1 MMSATTSSIRLPR
14 GAAPFL
20 RRGQKSRAQ
29 QSSTTRRHA
38 IVSEEVSG
46 GSKTGAAYTEFASLL
61 DKYQYNYKVG
71 DVITGK
77 VKACDGK
84 GAWIEIGAK
93 SEALCP
99 TAEASLGNIRNVRY
113 SLDFFLVARDRV
125 RRRRRDA
132 RARHGRRAGYNLGL
146 RGSSGTKY
154 ETDVR
159 NSVFS
164 GSTQAASV
172 FDIDC
177 DYEFEII
184 QDDNGEGCLT
194 LSVRRMEL
202 AKAWDRC
209 REAQAEDVALTG
221 DVLSVNRGG
230 LLVEVE
236 KLRGFVPQSHIGV
249 RTLNREELI
258 GQQMPFKFIEV
269 DEEKNRLVL
278 SHRLAT
284 DMVSAEGLEVGDVVE
299 GLVQAVKPYGAFV
312 DVGGQSGLL
321 HISQISHERIVAVE
335 NVLSPGD
342 RIKVLVMSK
351 DAERGRLSL
360 STKKLEQNHG
370 DLLRNPAAVFETAE
384 EMGRQFREKMQAAE
398 GVAMSVDDGEQ

>member
-1 MMSATTSSIRLPR
+1 LCLCFP
-14 GAAPFL
+14 
-20 RRGQKSRAQ
+20 SRQ
-29 QSSTTRRHA
+29 
-38 IVSEEVSG
+38 
-46 GSKTGAAYTEFASLL
+46 
-61 DKYQYNYKVG
+61 
-71 DVITGK
+71 
-77 VKACDGK
+77 
-84 GAWIEIGAK
+84 
-93 SEALCP
+93 
-99 TAEASLGNIRNVRY
+99 
-113 SLDFFLVARDRV
+113 
-125 RRRRRDA
+125 
-132 RARHGRRAGYNLGL
+132 
-146 RGSSGTKY
+146 
-154 ETDVR
+154 
-159 NSVFS
+159 
-164 GSTQAASV
+164 QAASV
-172 FDIDC
+172 FDIENTYD
-177 DYEFEII
+177 FEII

-209 REAQAEDVALTG
+209 REAQADDAALTG
-221 DVLSVNRGG
+221 EVLSVNRGG

-258 GQQMPFKFIEV
+258 GQQLPFKFIEV

-299 GLVQAVKPYGAFV
+299 GMVQAVKPYGAFV

-370 DLLRNPAAVFETAE
+370 DMLRNPAAVFETAE
-384 EMGRQFREKMQAAE
+384 EMGRQFKEKMAAAE
-398 GVAMSVDDGEQ
+398 GGMVMSTDEE